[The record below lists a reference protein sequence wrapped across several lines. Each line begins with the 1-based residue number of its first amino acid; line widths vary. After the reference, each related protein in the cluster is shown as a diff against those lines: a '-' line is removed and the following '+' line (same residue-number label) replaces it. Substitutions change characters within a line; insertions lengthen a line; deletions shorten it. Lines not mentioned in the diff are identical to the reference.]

1 MLILCTYFSTLNDCH
16 PIHPCEC
23 YLLLSQEK
31 LPVEQF
37 IDRNVSESEPVKPA
51 DLEDTPFTLV
61 DDLQGLK
68 ELSKKL
74 KSVTEFAVS
83 ICKVYLLNFR

>member
-1 MLILCTYFSTLNDCH
+1 
-16 PIHPCEC
+16 
-23 YLLLSQEK
+23 LLQEN

-37 IDRNVSESEPVKPA
+37 VVRNVPDREPVKPA

-61 DDLQGLK
+61 QDHKGLT
-68 ELSKKL
+68 ELAKKL

-83 ICKVYLLNFR
+83 ICN